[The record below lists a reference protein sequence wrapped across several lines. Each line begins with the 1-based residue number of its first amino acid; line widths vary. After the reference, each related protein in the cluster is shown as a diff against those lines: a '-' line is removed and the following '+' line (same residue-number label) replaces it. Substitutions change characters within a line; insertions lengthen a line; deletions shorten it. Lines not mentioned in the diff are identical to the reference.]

1 MEQNTEQFLEALEV
15 SNKIEEA
22 GGVGQALKTV
32 GRTIANAFGTAAG
45 NAKRNAAAAK
55 DAQQTAQTNAQTAQT
70 NAQTNA
76 MDDITLAKTINDAV
90 TKAIGICDKG
100 LQALQK
106 QQPQQGNEQP
116 QNNQQTTE
124 EKVKDNEAG
133 KNGGKAD
140 VEGTEHEIDQFQD
153 SQVIDFVNAL
163 REAANNNNK
172 TFYNKAKKALA
183 GVQQLVRPF
192 LTGQKQFTDKDI
204 EAVSNAIND
213 QSVQQVLGK
222 NDKKSLKVIQNL
234 NAALNAKKQAIQ
246 QNAQPEQQTAQ
257 PQQNTEQSAQ
267 NGDTTTNNAEGTANS
282 AEQNTAQN
290 ANQGT
295 QQQPAQGQGQ
305 PIDANAQKE
314 INNVVNNTS
323 DAQTKFENSLKAL
336 EKFKG
341 NKVIGQLLT
350 DWAEFKKSL
359 DDSRN
364 AAAQQ

>member
-116 QNNQQTTE
+116 QNNQTPENSEKGGARQLNDQE
-124 EKVKDNEAG
+124 EQERMGESLN
-133 KNGGKAD
+133 
-140 VEGTEHEIDQFQD
+140 
-153 SQVIDFVNAL
+153 FVAAL
-163 REAANNNNK
+163 NEAANNNNK

-257 PQQNTEQSAQ
+257 PQQNAEQSAQ

-282 AEQNTAQN
+282 AEQNTAQT

-295 QQQPAQGQGQ
+295 QQQPAQGQ